1 MIISRLSVSLSSSP
15 PVRLSIFPSIFGS
28 SISMCACARVWE
40 RACACVRACGCVR
53 AHVRACVQQNTSLG
67 INEFHPISNTI
78 LNLILLKTVTTTSTL
93 LNCSLVSSI
102 YKSCICVRLY
112 NVIVAWTIF
121 HESRQTCSSLGSKV
135 FPFCTHLNVSYF

>member
-1 MIISRLSVSLSSSP
+1 MIFYDYFRAVCSSLHLP
-15 PVRLSIFPSIFGS
+15 FHLWLVCLHV
-28 SISMCACARVWE
+28 CARL
-40 RACACVRACGCVR
+40 CACGCVR
-53 AHVRACVQQNTSLG
+53 ARVQQNTSR
-67 INEFHPISNTI
+67 NERISPNSCTI
-78 LNLILLKTVTTTSTL
+78 LNLLLLKTVTTTNIL

-121 HESRQTCSSLGSKV
+121 HKSRQTCSSLGSKI